1 MSVQIRES
9 SSIVEFNQEKLTLIK
24 SMFAKDATDMEFDLF
39 IAMSKRLQLDP
50 VIKQIYFVK
59 FGGKMSIIVGIDGY
73 RLIADRTG
81 RYMPGKESSFT
92 YDKDGKLFSATSY
105 VKKLGP
111 DGQWQEFGAT
121 AIRSEYDTG
130 INQWKKGPH
139 YMLAKCAEGL
149 ALRKGWPAEF
159 SGTHT
164 EEEMDKACVEID
176 ASPKRG
182 AAHCSVIEDDTDY
195 IGELKKKYSM
205 HDGNMVN
212 AYLEACSKK
221 KNVKTQDFAK
231 QCLKTPELFENY
243 FETWLSKQEKP
254 RSMDE
259 VAQIET
265 KE

>member
-1 MSVQIRES
+1 MSNELVS
-9 SSIVEFNQEKLTLIK
+9 FTKEKLDLIK
-24 SMFAKDATDMEFDLF
+24 SMFAKDATDLEFNLF
-39 IAMSKRLQLDP
+39 VSMSERLQLDP

-81 RYMPGKESSFT
+81 KYMPGKDTVYS

-111 DGQWQEFGAT
+111 DGQWHEFGAT

-139 YMLAKCAEGL
+139 YMLAKCAESL

-164 EEEMDKACVEID
+164 EEEMDKAIIDVE
-176 ASPKRG
+176 S
-182 AAHCSVIEDDTDY
+182 
-195 IGELKKKYSM
+195 
-205 HDGNMVN
+205 
-212 AYLEACSKK
+212 SKSSH
-221 KNVKTQDFAK
+221 KTA
-231 QCLKTPELFENY
+231 E
-243 FETWLSKQEKP
+243 SKQIEVKGP
-254 RSMDE
+254 MISMSDAIKIVE
-259 VAQIET
+259 TIGDDKEYSDRILAHYKASDFIDIEAKHYDLIMSKA
-265 KE
+265 KEHSALRVKKEMESA